1 MAEYLTNDTDLKT
14 VADAIRAKGG
24 TSAALSFPDGFAEA
38 VQKIVTVDLSGD
50 TVTADKLLAGT
61 TAHNSANEPITGTMP
76 NNGAV
81 SKTLT
86 TSETSYTIPKGYH
99 SGSGKVNVVTQTK
112 SVTPTTSA
120 QTVYPDAGKF
130 LSAVTVAA
138 AAAGKQV
145 YSGTVTASGYSGV
158 TINTGVTVRA
168 DAVFLLMADGNGGSV
183 GYSAMVS
190 AIRQAAASQRETYL
204 SYSSDEDNVYLN
216 SGSVGITYSGTNVT
230 VNSSDSGVKYTWY
243 LIQ

>member
-1 MAEYLTNDTDLKT
+1 MAEYLTNDTDLKA

-24 TSAALSFPDGFAEA
+24 TSAALNFPDGFAEA
-38 VQKIVTVDLSGD
+38 VQNIVTVDLSGD
-50 TVTADKLLAGT
+50 TVTADKLLAGA

-81 SKTLT
+81 TKTLT

-120 QTVYPDAGKF
+120 QTVYPDTGKL

-145 YSGTVTASGYSGV
+145 YSGTATEASYGIV

-168 DAVFLLMADGNGGSV
+168 DAVFLLMVDGDGGSV

-190 AIRQAAASQRETYL
+190 AIRQAAASPRETYL
-204 SYSSDEDNVYLN
+204 SYSSDDDNVYLYA
-216 SGSVGITYSGTNVT
+216 GSVNITYSGTRVT
-230 VNSSDSGVKYTWY
+230 IDGGGIGVQYTWY